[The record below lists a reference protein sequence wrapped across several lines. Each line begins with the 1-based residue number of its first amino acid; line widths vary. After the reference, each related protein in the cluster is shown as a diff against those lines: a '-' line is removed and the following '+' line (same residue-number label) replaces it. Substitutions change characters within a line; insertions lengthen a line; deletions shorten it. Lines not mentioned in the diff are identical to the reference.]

1 MSLSF
6 WYCSKRKVVPLQVMV
21 MSHDRE
27 RERLALSTKKLEP
40 TPGDM
45 LKDPSIVFER
55 ADEMAALFKIRVAA
69 AEQAARE
76 TEQSFAVDGMVAEGG
91 APIAAAEEGK
101 MW

>member
-1 MSLSF
+1 
-6 WYCSKRKVVPLQVMV
+6 

-27 RERLALSTKKLEP
+27 RDRLALSTKKLEP

-45 LKDPSIVFER
+45 LKDPSIVFQR

-76 TEQSFAVDGMVAEGG
+76 TEQSVASTSEG
-91 APIAAAEEGK
+91 ATDAEAQPAAAGEDGK
-101 MW
+101 LW

>member
-1 MSLSF
+1 MNMAPL
-6 WYCSKRKVVPLQVMV
+6 LQVMV

-45 LKDPSIVFER
+45 LKDPALVFAR

-76 TEQSFAVDGMVAEGG
+76 TEQRVTTDGAAEG
-91 APIAAAEEGK
+91 AEQPAAAAEEGK

>member
-1 MSLSF
+1 
-6 WYCSKRKVVPLQVMV
+6 

-45 LKDPSIVFER
+45 LKDPALVFQR

-76 TEQSFAVDGMVAEGG
+76 TEQSITTDGDDAEGG
-91 APIAAAEEGK
+91 EQRAAAAEEGK

>member
-1 MSLSF
+1 MI
-6 WYCSKRKVVPLQVMV
+6 

-45 LKDPSIVFER
+45 LKDPAIVFAR
-55 ADEMAALFKIRVAA
+55 ADEMAKLFKLRVAA
-69 AEQAARE
+69 AEQAALD
-76 TEQSFAVDGMVAEGG
+76 TERSAQQALQSGGESAEAATEA
-91 APIAAAEEGK
+91 APSGQ

>member
-1 MSLSF
+1 
-6 WYCSKRKVVPLQVMV
+6 

-45 LKDPSIVFER
+45 LKDPSLVFAR

-76 TEQSFAVDGMVAEGG
+76 TEQSVAERASEG
-91 APIAAAEEGK
+91 AEPEAAAEEGK